1 MKLQNKSYIFLL
13 LFFFISCNAKKV
25 VTEFKD
31 RIIKDTI
38 YKTKTIK
45 EVERFTDTLTIK
57 QPCDSLGNL
66 KPFKQLIKVKQG
78 NISLTGLNNV
88 ISAEID
94 LKGYKEQLE
103 ETYKT
108 KYEKFTENYNKETIK
123 YKVPFYHWLIHIISF
138 LVIILLLRNRIF

>member
-1 MKLQNKSYIFLL
+1 MKLQHIFLL
-13 LFFFISCNAKKV
+13 FLIFSCVAKKN
-25 VTEFKD
+25 TTTTKET
-31 RIIKDTI
+31 KDTI

-88 ISAEID
+88 ITAEID

-103 ETYKT
+103 QIYKS
-108 KYEKFTENYNKETIK
+108 KYQNKTEIKEVIR
-123 YKVPFYHWLIHIISF
+123 YKVSFTHWIVHLIC
-138 LVIILLLRNRIF
+138 VIIILILLRTSR

>member
-1 MKLQNKSYIFLL
+1 MKPQNKSYIFLL
-13 LFFFISCNAKKV
+13 LFFISCNAKKV

-94 LKGYKEQLE
+94 LKGYREQLE